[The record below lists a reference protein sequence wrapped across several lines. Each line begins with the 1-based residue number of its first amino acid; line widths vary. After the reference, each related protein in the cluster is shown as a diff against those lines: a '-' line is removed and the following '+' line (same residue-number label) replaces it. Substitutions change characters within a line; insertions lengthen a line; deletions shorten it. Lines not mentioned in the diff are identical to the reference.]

1 MFKDLKEYQEITQIY
16 HDDVNISEEQRAIN
30 KIFIEEGFTS
40 EEIEYLE
47 ENFDELWENELAQ
60 FTQEC
65 IAESFEGQDLTE
77 EQIQQID
84 EVLGLKLLAK
94 GITKA
99 APIAS
104 KGLRKANIGIKKG
117 LRAVSRKV
125 SGGAKAIKTGIKD
138 TAAGAVS
145 LGKSALKK
153 VGGAIKKA
161 APIIGKGALLGT
173 GAALPLAGAMM
184 GVNALRNR
192 GKKAREAKAAGKAA
206 ADAAL
211 DAKIKKGIKDS
222 GMKAG
227 QGTAMTMKGIKQAS
241 YNRGLK
247 AAQDKA
253 KKAGEAGAKGAENI
267 KSTTTTTKSKP
278 MSKIEFQNR
287 KRFGDKAIDQKKAM
301 NVDFQGMK
309 KGKMTKQ
316 EFIDKYPKSQTAKK
330 YNQSDKAYRD
340 YKKGL
345 KKEDIEHLD
354 AYDIVLEYLF
364 ATEQV
369 TTLEEANYI
378 MMEMDQQ
385 TVGEI
390 VTEVKQELHEL
401 LPLAGLALGGLAV
414 NALRKRGKAKR
425 MGKGGSPFSPAGT
438 AAGRAANMP
447 MKKKPGDAAAKGAK
461 NISSGAGA
469 AGKLGSAA
477 GKLGSAMGAALSG
490 AAGGKKKLEYG
501 LGPGKAL
508 IHYAPTKKRA
518 AEVAGSKAG
527 ESASRMGKPKPQAGT
542 GRPSPRPPHG
552 RRRDGGSIG
561 GGNVKKP
568 KVDLTGKTK
577 AQIMALK
584 RLGKI

>member
-16 HDDVNISEEQRAIN
+16 NDSVNISEEQRAIN

-40 EEIEYLE
+40 EEIEWLE

-60 FTQEC
+60 YTQDC
-65 IAESFEGQDLTE
+65 IVETYDNQELTE
-77 EQIQQID
+77 EQIQQLD
-84 EVLGLKLLAK
+84 EVLGLKMLAK

-99 APIAS
+99 APVVS
-104 KGLRKANIGIKKG
+104 KGLRRANVGIKKG
-117 LRAVSRKV
+117 LKAVGKKV
-125 SGGAKAIKTGIKD
+125 SGGAKAIGTGIKD
-138 TAAGAVS
+138 TARGAVS
-145 LGKSALKK
+145 VGKSALKK

-173 GAALPLAGAMM
+173 GAALPLAGTMM
-184 GVNALRNR
+184 GINALRNR
-192 GKKAREAKAAGKAA
+192 GKKEREAKAGDAGSKAAEGGIKGGDKSAPAGPKVTQDAGAA
-206 ADAAL
+206 ADKGAQQIKNQRLKDAGDAA
-211 DAKIKKGIKDS
+211 DKGAQQTKIKK
-222 GMKAG
+222 
-227 QGTAMTMKGIKQAS
+227 
-241 YNRGLK
+241 
-247 AAQDKA
+247 
-253 KKAGEAGAKGAENI
+253 
-267 KSTTTTTKSKP
+267 TKVKP

-301 NVDFQGMK
+301 NADFQGMK

-330 YNQSDKAYRD
+330 YYQSDKGYRD
-340 YKKGL
+340 YKKSL
-345 KKEDIEHLD
+345 KKEDIEHID
-354 AYDIVLEYLF
+354 AYDMVLEYLF

-369 TTLEEANYI
+369 ATLEEANYV

-425 MGKGGSPFSPAGT
+425 MGTAAGKAAAMGAAGT
-438 AAGRAANMP
+438 AAGRP
-447 MKKKPGDAAAKGAK
+447 AKG
-461 NISSGAGA
+461 GGA
-469 AGKLGSAA
+469 AGKAAKAIASGASGAGGAIGKAAGSLAKSVGGSVGKAAGSIASGMSGGAA
-477 GKLGSAMGAALSG
+477 GKIGAMGAAG
-490 AAGGKKKLEYG
+490 A
-501 LGPGKAL
+501 
-508 IHYAPTKKRA
+508 TR
-518 AEVAGSKAG
+518 
-527 ESASRMGKPKPQAGT
+527 KPKPQAGT

-561 GGNVKKP
+561 GNVKKP

>member
-16 HDDVNISEEQRAIN
+16 NDSVNISEEQRAIN

-117 LRAVSRKV
+117 LRAVGKKV
-125 SGGAKAIKTGIKD
+125 SGGAKAIGTGIKD
-138 TAAGAVS
+138 TASGALSV
-145 LGKSALKK
+145 GKSALKK

-161 APIIGKGALLGT
+161 APIIGTGALLGT
-173 GAALPLAGAMM
+173 GAALPIAGGVAA
-184 GVNALRNR
+184 VNALRNR

-253 KKAGEAGAKGAENI
+253 KKAGEAGSKGAQAVQTVQTATS
-267 KSTTTTTKSKP
+267 KTKEKP

-287 KRFGDKAIDQKKAM
+287 KRFGDDVINKKKEMNTAFQKTK
-301 NVDFQGMK
+301 NK
-309 KGKMTKQ
+309 KSGYTKQ
-316 EFIDKYPKSQTAKK
+316 DFIRDYPKSQTAKK
-330 YNQSDKAYRD
+330 YYQSDKGYRD
-340 YKKGL
+340 YKKSL

-354 AYDIVLEYLF
+354 AYDMVLEYLF

-469 AGKLGSAA
+469 AAGKAAGKMSGSAA
-477 GKLGSAMGAALSG
+477 GKAAKSMLAGAMGAAGKAAGGAGGKIASAAGKIGAMG
-490 AAGGKKKLEYG
+490 AAG
-501 LGPGKAL
+501 A
-508 IHYAPTKKRA
+508 TR
-518 AEVAGSKAG
+518 
-527 ESASRMGKPKPQAGT
+527 KPKPQAGT
-542 GRPSPRPPHG
+542 ARPSMRPPHG
-552 RRRDGGSIG
+552 RRVGGGSIG
-561 GGNVKKP
+561 GTEKKS

>member
-16 HDDVNISEEQRAIN
+16 NDSVNISEEQRAIN

-40 EEIEYLE
+40 EEIEWLE

-60 FTQEC
+60 YTQDCIVEC
-65 IAESFEGQDLTE
+65 YEGQDLTE

-99 APIAS
+99 APVVS

-117 LRAVSRKV
+117 IKAVGKKI
-125 SGGAKAIKTGIKD
+125 SGATKAVKTGVKD

-173 GAALPLAGAMM
+173 GAALPIAG
-184 GVNALRNR
+184 GVGIVKGINALRNR
-192 GKKAREAKAAGKAA
+192 GKKKREAKEAGEAASK
-206 ADAAL
+206 AAL
-211 DAKIKKGIKDS
+211 DAKIKKGIEDS

-227 QGTAMTMKGIKQAS
+227 QGTAMTAAGIAQAKKNRAEFKMK
-241 YNRGLK
+241 K
-247 AAQDKA
+247 AA
-253 KKAGEAGAKGAENI
+253 EAGAKGAQQLKDKTKKKSLPDIDAIAKMDRSKVKSSGKTSMIKKNI
-267 KSTTTTTKSKP
+267 D
-278 MSKIEFQNR
+278 
-287 KRFGDKAIDQKKAM
+287 RFGKDRVQHLQNKQ
-301 NVDFQGMK
+301 VDFKAMK
-309 KGKMTKQ
+309 KGNMSKDD
-316 EFIDKYPKSQTAKK
+316 FIKKYPNSITA
-330 YNQSDKAYRD
+330 QRA
-340 YKKGL
+340 KGL
-345 KKEDIEHLD
+345 RDHTEWD
-354 AYDIVLEYLF
+354 AYDMVLEYLF
-364 ATEQV
+364 STEQV
-369 TTLEEANYI
+369 TTLEEANYV

-425 MGKGGSPFSPAGT
+425 MGKAAGGAAGKGLAPAGT
-438 AAGRAANMP
+438 AAGKGGSMVASVP
-447 MKKKPGDAAAKGAK
+447 KKKPGGAIGK
-461 NISSGAGA
+461 AVGGAMAGA
-469 AGKLGSAA
+469 AGKAVG
-477 GKLGSAMGAALSG
+477 GAMAG
-490 AAGGKKKLEYG
+490 AAGGAAGSMGSKGAPKGGRGSGAMSSAMSG
-501 LGPGKAL
+501 L
-508 IHYAPTKKRA
+508 KRA
-518 AEVAGSKAG
+518 TGPKIG
-527 ESASRMGKPKPQAGT
+527 GRPMPPKPEA
-542 GRPSPRPPHG
+542 
-552 RRRDGGSIG
+552 
-561 GGNVKKP
+561 K
-568 KVDLTGKTK
+568 KVDLSGKSK

>member
-16 HDDVNISEEQRAIN
+16 NDSVNISEEQRAIN

-40 EEIEYLE
+40 EEIEWLE

-60 FTQEC
+60 YTQDC
-65 IAESFEGQDLTE
+65 IVESYEGQDLTE

-84 EVLGLKLLAK
+84 EVLGLKMLAK

-99 APIAS
+99 APVVS

-117 LRAVSRKV
+117 LRAVGRKV
-125 SGGAKAIKTGIKD
+125 GGATKAIGTGIKD
-138 TAAGAVS
+138 TARGAVS
-145 LGKSALKK
+145 VGKSALKK

-173 GAALPLAGAMM
+173 GAALPLAGTMM
-184 GVNALRNR
+184 GINALRNR
-192 GKKAREAKAAGKAA
+192 GKKEREAKAGDAGSKAA
-206 ADAAL
+206 EGGIKGGDKSAPAGPKVTQDAGTA
-211 DAKIKKGIKDS
+211 AEKGAQQIEKIKKLKDAGNAAAEKAQQIK
-222 GMKAG
+222 K
-227 QGTAMTMKGIKQAS
+227 
-241 YNRGLK
+241 
-247 AAQDKA
+247 
-253 KKAGEAGAKGAENI
+253 
-267 KSTTTTTKSKP
+267 TKVKP

-301 NVDFQGMK
+301 NADFQGMK

-330 YNQSDKAYRD
+330 YYQSDKGYRD
-340 YKKGL
+340 YKKSL
-345 KKEDIEHLD
+345 KKEDIEHID
-354 AYDIVLEYLF
+354 AYDMVLEYLF

-369 TTLEEANYI
+369 STLEEANYV

-425 MGKGGSPFSPAGT
+425 MGKAAKSAGMAPAGA
-438 AAGRAANMP
+438 AAGRT
-447 MKKKPGDAAAKGAK
+447 AKG
-461 NISSGAGA
+461 GGA
-469 AGKLGSAA
+469 AGKAAKAIASGASGAGGAVGKAAGSLAKSVGGSVGKAAGSIASGMSGGAA
-477 GKLGSAMGAALSG
+477 GKIGAMGAAG
-490 AAGGKKKLEYG
+490 A
-501 LGPGKAL
+501 
-508 IHYAPTKKRA
+508 TR
-518 AEVAGSKAG
+518 
-527 ESASRMGKPKPQAGT
+527 KPKPQAGT

-561 GGNVKKP
+561 GGIPPKPEAKKI
-568 KVDLTGKTK
+568 DLSGKTK

>member
-16 HDDVNISEEQRAIN
+16 NDSVNISEEQRAIN

-40 EEIEYLE
+40 EEIEWLE

-117 LRAVSRKV
+117 IRAVSRKI
-125 SGGAKAIKTGIKD
+125 GGTAKAIKTGVKD

-153 VGGAIKKA
+153 GFGAIKKA

-173 GAALPLAGAMM
+173 GAALPIAG
-184 GVNALRNR
+184 GVGIVKGINALRNR
-192 GKKAREAKAAGKAA
+192 GKKKREAKEAGEAASK
-206 ADAAL
+206 AAL
-211 DAKIKKGIKDS
+211 DAKIKKGIEDS

-227 QGTAMTMKGIKQAS
+227 QGTAMTAAGIAQAKKNRAEFKMK
-241 YNRGLK
+241 K
-247 AAQDKA
+247 AA
-253 KKAGEAGAKGAENI
+253 EAGKGGAEAL
-267 KSTTTTTKSKP
+267 KDKTTKTNNKSLP
-278 MSKIEFQNR
+278 DIDKIAATPRSEIKKSGRTAMIKKNID
-287 KRFGDKAIDQKKAM
+287 RFGKDKVQNLQNKQ
-301 NVDFQGMK
+301 VDFKAMK
-309 KGKMTKQ
+309 KGNMSKDD
-316 EFIDKYPKSQTAKK
+316 FIKKYPNSITA
-330 YNQSDKAYRD
+330 QRA
-340 YKKGL
+340 KGL
-345 KKEDIEHLD
+345 RDHTEWD
-354 AYDIVLEYLF
+354 AYDMVLEYLF
-364 ATEQV
+364 STEQV
-369 TTLEEANYI
+369 TTLEEANYV

-401 LPLAGLALGGLAV
+401 LPLAGLALGI
-414 NALRKRGKAKR
+414 NALRKKGKSKR
-425 MGKGGSPFSPAGT
+425 MGKAAGGAAGKFAPAGT
-438 AAGRAANMP
+438 AAGKGGSMVASAP
-447 MKKKPGDAAAKGAK
+447 KKPGGAAGKAVSGAM
-461 NISSGAGA
+461 AGA
-469 AGKLGSAA
+469 AG
-477 GKLGSAMGAALSG
+477 G
-490 AAGGKKKLEYG
+490 AAGSMGSKGAPKTGKG
-501 LGPGKAL
+501 SGAMSSTVG
-508 IHYAPTKKRA
+508 RA
-518 AEVAGSKAG
+518 AAPKIGG
-527 ESASRMGKPKPQAGT
+527 RPMPPKPEA
-542 GRPSPRPPHG
+542 
-552 RRRDGGSIG
+552 
-561 GGNVKKP
+561 K
-568 KVDLTGKTK
+568 KVDLSGKSK

>member
-1 MFKDLKEYQEITQIY
+1 MKIISLK
-16 HDDVNISEEQRAIN
+16 
-30 KIFIEEGFTS
+30 
-40 EEIEYLE
+40 YLE

-65 IAESFEGQDLTE
+65 VSESFEEQDLTE

-104 KGLRKANIGIKKG
+104 KGLRKMNVGIKKG
-117 LRAVSRKV
+117 LRAVGRKV
-125 SGGAKAIKTGIKD
+125 GGAAKAVKTGVKD
-138 TAAGAVS
+138 TAAGALSV
-145 LGKSALKK
+145 GKSALKK

-161 APIIGKGALLGT
+161 APIIGTGALLGT
-173 GAALPLAGAMM
+173 GAALPIAGGVAA
-184 GVNALRNR
+184 VNALRNR

-354 AYDIVLEYLF
+354 AYDMVLEYLF

-527 ESASRMGKPKPQAGT
+527 KAASTMGKPKPQAGT